1 MKARHIPNLIS
12 LLRIGLVLP
21 VLWAVW
27 QRQYAQ
33 ALAWFAVASLSDGV
47 DGFIARRYGWTS
59 RLGSH
64 LDPLA
69 DKLLLLSVYALL
81 GWQGVLPAALV
92 AVVIARDVVIVC
104 GGALYWF
111 LRHPFDGQPLRVSKL
126 NTLLQILL
134 ALAAIYSQAFQPL
147 PALVL
152 AGLAAAVFACTLASG
167 GLYLWIWGRR
177 FFREAHNAGDGSP
190 AL

>member
-27 QRQYAQ
+27 LRQYPQ

-64 LDPLA
+64 LDPMA
-69 DKLLLLSVYALL
+69 DKLLLLSVYAML
-81 GWQGVLPAALV
+81 GWQGVLPAMLV
-92 AVVIARDVVIVC
+92 AAVIARDVVIVC
-104 GGALYWF
+104 GGVLYWF
-111 LRHPFDGQPLRVSKL
+111 LRHPFDGRPLRLSKL

-134 ALAAIYSQAFQPL
+134 ALAAIYSQGVRPL
-147 PALVL
+147 PEPALAAL
-152 AGLAAAVFACTLASG
+152 MAAVFASTLASG
-167 GLYLWIWGRR
+167 LLYLWVWGRR
-177 FFREAHNAGDGSP
+177 FFREAGQPS